1 MAVMYPDRIPEGYW
15 VEPTRAAERKVY
27 EALRKT
33 LPDDFQVF
41 GWVSWISKDQGG
53 RAMDGEADFLVVH
66 PEHGLLVIEVKGG
79 GVAHDGASGQWTSVD
94 RNAVRHKIKLS
105 PYEQAA
111 NAKRR
116 ILKKLE
122 AHPKWGE
129 RKVPNGH
136 VVSFPDLNRPE
147 GDLGPDAP
155 LEITTFRGDL
165 PHLGSR
171 IESILAYWRGQDPKR
186 PALGED
192 GAEIARQVFARSFV
206 LTMPLAP
213 RIEADAREMI
223 RLTEPQYWVLDNLS
237 RNRRMLVSGRAGTGK
252 SLLALEKATRL
263 ASADGCR
270 TLLTCFNTLLA
281 NFLRKSAGPRL
292 NLTVMSFHELCFEW
306 AKRAGLELPDPER
319 QDLST
324 EFYRRRLPAAFVDA
338 LAAIPD
344 RFDAIVVDEGQD
356 FCADDRV
363 AIELTLA
370 DRDESVLYVFQDEA
384 QAIYR
389 DSSPWPQ
396 GDMASYVLSE
406 NIRNT
411 KAIHAVIGHLPRAV
425 GTKAFGPTGP
435 PPELIPAQ
443 GNREQARELSRVLH
457 RLIREE
463 GVPPDSIV
471 ILTSTRRN
479 IPEFAPGGRVG
490 AFELTQEHGPQP
502 NRVLVDSVTRF
513 KGLER
518 DVVILVRLDPVEY
531 CDFETLLYVGASR
544 ARAHLVIIAEPETL
558 ALFGHTATTQAE
570 PMTNSPRT
578 TPRR

>member
-1 MAVMYPDRIPEGYW
+1 M
-15 VEPTRAAERKVY
+15 RKV
-27 EALRKT
+27 
-33 LPDDFQVF
+33 
-41 GWVSWISKDQGG
+41 S
-53 RAMDGEADFLVVH
+53 
-66 PEHGLLVIEVKGG
+66 
-79 GVAHDGASGQWTSVD
+79 
-94 RNAVRHKIKLS
+94 
-105 PYEQAA
+105 
-111 NAKRR
+111 
-116 ILKKLE
+116 
-122 AHPKWGE
+122 
-129 RKVPNGH
+129 NGH
-136 VVSFPDLNRPE
+136 AVSFPDLNRPE

-171 IESILAYWRGQDPKR
+171 IESTFAYWSGQDHKR
-186 PALGED
+186 PVLGED

-281 NFLRKSAGPRL
+281 DFLRKSAGPRP
-292 NLTVMSFHELCFEW
+292 NLMVMSFHELCFEW
-306 AKRAGLELPDPER
+306 AKRAGFELPDPER

-324 EFYRRRLPAAFVDA
+324 EFYRRRLPAVFVDA
-338 LAAIPD
+338 LAVIPD

-356 FCADDRV
+356 FCADDRA

-384 QAIYR
+384 QAVYR
-389 DSSPWPQ
+389 DSSPWPET
-396 GDMASYVLSE
+396 GMATYVLSD

-411 KAIHAVIGHLPRAV
+411 KAIHATLGRLAIAV
-425 GTKAFGPTGP
+425 GTRAFGPTGSA
-435 PPELIPAQ
+435 PEFIPA
-443 GNREQARELSRVLH
+443 RDAHAQARELSRILH
-457 RLIREE
+457 RLIRVD
-463 GVPPDSIV
+463 GVPAEAIA

-479 IPEFAPGGRVG
+479 IPEIAPGDRIG
-490 AFELTQEHGPQP
+490 AFEITHDHEPRH
-502 NRVLVDSVTRF
+502 NRVLVESVTRF

-518 DVVILVRLDPVEY
+518 DVIVLVRLDPVEY

-544 ARAHLVIIAEPETL
+544 ARSHLVVIAEADTL
-558 ALFGHTATTQAE
+558 AHFGAGTATQAD
-570 PMTNSPRT
+570 S
-578 TPRR
+578 